1 MEVSDVTDPSPRRRR
16 ADARQT
22 GSAQRPSNV
31 HIASGSE
38 EFYAQLRQSLGFD
51 QRGDTA
57 GGKPG
62 SAVDPKDV
70 LPNMR
75 TILSGQQA
83 IMQATKDI
91 VSNMKVVTDMMT
103 QFQTVQTKTLGE
115 WAKNMNEYRKQERK
129 HMSEMLNLMLK
140 GVTTLQSSVGVGGGG
155 VPGGMSG
162 VPGMPGGMPLP
173 YFAPS
178 RAPRTP
184 VSGGGYEDL
193 IGGRTTLGNLQS
205 RLGQYVHNNYGMG
218 NNTPDLYGVRDRDGN
233 LTHYKY
239 TLDGQDYKVGLDHPD
254 LSMFQRQARNRGIF
268 TAVSNGYTHGGIGG
282 ALRAAPY
289 VGTAIMGAEAVND
302 TAKWFTNQ
310 RAANAPYQNIY
321 GGQNFSLGGA
331 VGTLFG
337 DNTDRS
343 GFSNRMQEFGFT
355 LGQRFG
361 GGMTGQMS
369 QEAFRGVS
377 SLGYMGNQRGGAL
390 DFVSQEYKQ
399 LGMSVGQSLQLLQV
413 SAQHANSSLAGV
425 SQGLQTV
432 TQAAAATGQSAAA
445 LQQIYGNNY
454 SAALGAGFGSGS
466 GNLATALTMSG
477 AGVSRDLA
485 GLNYTAA
492 FSNPGMMNMLA
503 AQGGMT
509 PGQMIGQLNNGN
521 TRAYTKPLQQ
531 VINRNMLG
539 TMTQGVRDQF
549 QSLVGQAGGNTAVA
563 QSPGAQRSIAVA
575 LMQNQNWNIYAARQ
589 ALANSGVDTSQL
601 DDSQVTEAFVANL
614 AGAGPDAQAQKT
626 NSDSTIHPATSADK
640 SNAGKNSFL
649 GQYESKLS
657 QVGDIGGN
665 TSTWDH
671 FTSLWGGDSQER
683 SYMSARNSLGAYKD
697 MMGATGK
704 IDPAIEAAISK
715 LGNSGDARVQVQT
728 KSGARVVTLAEAIA
742 HYSDQLSSGN
752 AVVMNAGDQSGL
764 RISQVTGVTDQGFI
778 PGQNGSKDTTTS
790 TDTSIGQSLSDYQKA
805 NPSTGSAN
813 GSSAPTGT
821 VNISPSP
828 ELMRLFNFTSSGN
841 VNIQGAAAAGV
852 PPQPSVG
859 AK

>member
-1 MEVSDVTDPSPRRRR
+1 MTDPSPRRRR
-16 ADARQT
+16 AGAHQL
-22 GSAQRPSNV
+22 GSTQRPTNV
-31 HIASGSE
+31 HIASGSAD
-38 EFYAQLRQSLGFD
+38 FYDQLRQSLGFD
-51 QRGDTA
+51 QRGGDTA
-57 GGKPG
+57 GSKSGN
-62 SAVDPKDV
+62 AADPKDL

-75 TILSGQQA
+75 TILNGQQA
-83 IMQATKDI
+83 IMQATKQI

-103 QFQTVQTKTLGE
+103 QFQTVQTRTLGD
-115 WAKNMNEYRKQERK
+115 WAKSMTQYRKQEQR
-129 HMSEMLNLMLK
+129 HMSDMLNLMLK
-140 GVTTLQSSVGVGGGG
+140 GVASLQAAVGAGGTGA
-155 VPGGMSG
+155 PGGIPGMPG

-173 YFAPS
+173 YFAPN
-178 RAPRTP
+178 RAPRTT
-184 VSGGGYEDL
+184 VAGGGHEDL
-193 IGGRTTLGNLQS
+193 VGGRTTLGSLQS

-218 NNTPDLYGVRDRDGN
+218 NNTPDLYGVYDRDGA

-239 TLDGQDYKVGLDHPD
+239 MLDGQDYKIGLDHPD
-254 LSMFQRQARNRGIF
+254 LPMFQRQARNRGIF
-268 TAVSNGYTHGGIGG
+268 TAVSNGFTRGGIGG
-282 ALRAAPY
+282 AARAVPY
-289 VGTAIMGAEAVND
+289 VGTAIMGAEAVSD
-302 TAKWFTNQ
+302 SAKWLTNQ

-337 DNTDRS
+337 NNTDRS

-355 LGQRFG
+355 LGQRFS

-369 QEAFRGVS
+369 QEAFQGVS
-377 SLGYMGNQRGGAL
+377 SMGYIGNQRGSAL

-432 TQAAAATGQSAAA
+432 TQAAAATGQSAAM
-445 LQQIYGNNY
+445 LQQVYGNNY

-485 GLNYTAA
+485 GLNYSSV
-492 FSNPGMMNMLA
+492 FSNPGMMTMLS

-509 PGQMIGQLNNGN
+509 PGQMINQLNNGN
-521 TRAYTKPLQQ
+521 TRAFTAPLQQ
-531 VINRNMLG
+531 VLNRNMLS
-539 TMTQGVRDQF
+539 TMNQGVRDQF
-549 QSLVGQAGGNTAVA
+549 QSLVGKAGGNVGVA
-563 QSPGAQRSIAVA
+563 QSPGAQRSIAVS
-575 LMQNQNWNIYAARQ
+575 LMGNRDWNIYAARQ
-589 ALANSGVDTSQL
+589 SLANSGVDTSQL
-601 DDSQVTEAFVANL
+601 DDTQVAEAVVANL

-626 NSDSTIHPATSADK
+626 NGDNTIHPK
-640 SNAGKNSFL
+640 PAGGMSGKDYANSFM
-649 GQYESKLS
+649 GQYQGKLS
-657 QVGDIGGN
+657 SVGDIGSK
-665 TSTWDH
+665 TSILDS
-671 FTSLWGGDSQER
+671 FTNLWGGDSAER
-683 SYMSARNSLGAYKD
+683 DYKSAKNSFSAYQD
-697 MMGATGK
+697 MVGSSGK
-704 IDPAIEAAISK
+704 VDPAVEAAISK
-715 LGNSGDARVQVQT
+715 LGDQGDARIQVQT

-752 AVVMNAGDQSGL
+752 AIVMNAGDQSGL
-764 RISQVTGVTDQGFI
+764 RLSQVTGVSDQGFI

-790 TDTSIGQSLSDYQKA
+790 TDTSVGQSLSDYQKA
-805 NPSTGSAN
+805 NPNSSSSN
-813 GSSAPTGT
+813 GSNAPTGT

-828 ELMRLFNFTSSGN
+828 ELRRLFNFTGTGN